1 MWQILFIFIILNTY
15 VPLIF
20 HAKIQPKVS
29 SGSGEKVDFVIFA
42 IFSNFFWCGARGG
55 ARISEFFTKNQ
66 NLKEKFGGGGFREGG
81 GEGRGAGVSEL
92 FLLWIQI

>member
-1 MWQILFIFIILNTY
+1 MPKFSQKYPAVLEKKLILLFLLFL
-15 VPLIF
+15 
-20 HAKIQPKVS
+20 
-29 SGSGEKVDFVIFA
+29 VIF
-42 IFSNFFWCGARGG
+42 FGVGRGGG

-92 FLLWIQI
+92 FLL